1 MIRGHLGLL
10 LLAVLSGGPRH
21 GYAVITELQSRSGGV
36 FDLPEGTVYPALHTL
51 EATGLVDS
59 DWTVVDGRRRR
70 LYALTAAGMA
80 ALLDQREEWG
90 RFADGVTAVLAR

>member
-1 MIRGHLGLL
+1 MARGHLDLL
-10 LLAVLSGGPRH
+10 LLAVFSGGPRH
-21 GYAVITELQSRSGGV
+21 GYGVITELRSRSGGV

-51 EATGLVDS
+51 EAAGFVDG

-70 LYALTAAGMA
+70 LYALTAAGA
-80 ALLDQREEWG
+80 VALLDQRDEWG

>member
-1 MIRGHLGLL
+1 MVRGHLDLL
-10 LLAVLSGGPRH
+10 VLAVLSGGPRH
-21 GYAVITELQSRSGGV
+21 GYALITDLRSRSRGV
-36 FDLPEGTVYPALHTL
+36 FDLPEGTVYPALHKL
-51 EATGLVDS
+51 EAAGLVAS

-70 LYALTAAGMA
+70 LYALTAAGTA